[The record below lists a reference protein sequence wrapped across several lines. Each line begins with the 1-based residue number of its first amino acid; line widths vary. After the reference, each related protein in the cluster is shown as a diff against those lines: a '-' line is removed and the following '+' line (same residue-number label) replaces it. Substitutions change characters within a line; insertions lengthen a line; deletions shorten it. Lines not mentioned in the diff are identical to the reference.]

1 MSTEPLPHGI
11 LTLLGAEGD
20 ERERDGDGAEQTLAE
35 SETRGR
41 ADGDERQRRAKQ
53 AEFRAVS
60 VEMREPELAGR
71 ARNYIGARSNRVRL
85 VKIATRTETKEKERA
100 RI

>member
-1 MSTEPLPHGI
+1 MYTEPLQRGI

-20 ERERDGDGAEQTLAE
+20 ERER
-35 SETRGR
+35 R
-41 ADGDERQRRAKQ
+41 RRAKP

-71 ARNYIGARSNRVRL
+71 ERNYIG
-85 VKIATRTETKEKERA
+85 ATRTETKEKERGVHLA
-100 RI
+100 PLTPLIMRAVA